1 MQGDPD
7 RQSSAI
13 PFSDDDKENTDK
25 SDDVFEE
32 LPATASPEERLT
44 RQRKKDERTKRLLD
58 EGRLNKKEVEA
69 LRDKTGS
76 LERELAELRARV
88 TQPPP
93 VAAPPSGKDP
103 FEERLDAVYERQGN
117 AYTAAQAEIKAGT
130 WNEERQRY
138 YERLARE
145 IEAEKTQIHIDR
157 GLHRDAQNRRAE
169 NAQQHYINKYPE
181 VYRDQRAYKFAEATF
196 NRRLALGEAPTNDM
210 LDEVMREAITTFK
223 LGPKTA
229 PSASEKSRLSGV
241 SAGGNSGGGRPS
253 DGITLTPE
261 LRRMAIAAYSDL
273 PEADAI
279 KKWVNGSGK
288 RLREK
293 KVL

>member
-13 PFSDDDKENTDK
+13 PFSDDDKESAEK
-25 SDDVFEE
+25 DDAFDE

-58 EGRLNKKEVEA
+58 EGRKNGEEVKT
-69 LRDKTGS
+69 LREKQST

-88 TQPPP
+88 NQPPP
-93 VAAPPSGKDP
+93 PAPPADGKDP
-103 FEERLDAVYERQGN
+103 YEAALDAVYEKQGH
-117 AYTAAQAEIKAGT
+117 AYQAAQAEIKAGT
-130 WNEERQRY
+130 WTEERQRY
-138 YERLARE
+138 YEKVARD
-145 IEAEKTQIHIDR
+145 IEAEKTKIHIQA
-157 GLHRDAQNRRAE
+157 GIARDAQNRRAE
-169 NAQQHYINKYPE
+169 SAQQVWVNRYPE
-181 VYRDQRAYKFAEATF
+181 VYGNQRAYQYAEATF
-196 NRRLALGEAPTNDM
+196 RRRQAMGDAVTNE
-210 LDEVMREAITTFK
+210 LVDEVMREAMTTFK

-229 PSASEKSRLSGV
+229 PTASEKSRLSGV
-241 SAGGNSGGGRPS
+241 SAGGNSGSSSRGA

-273 PEADAI
+273 SEADAI